1 MNTLLHTWGGVR
13 MKGKIIQDVIKVRD
27 TGRTN
32 MFDVYAVQRVAYELE
47 LYELVIF
54 LEEKKNWK
62 EYTRFI
68 LTGK

>member
-1 MNTLLHTWGGVR
+1 MRDKLIEEILA
-13 MKGKIIQDVIKVRD
+13 VRD

-47 LYELVIF
+47 LYDLVVY

>member
-1 MNTLLHTWGGVR
+1 MRDKLIEEILA
-13 MKGKIIQDVIKVRD
+13 VRD
-27 TGRTN
+27 TGKTN

-47 LYELVIF
+47 LFDLVIY

>member
-1 MNTLLHTWGGVR
+1 MRDKLIEEIL
-13 MKGKIIQDVIKVRD
+13 IVRD

-32 MFDVYAVQRVAYELE
+32 MFDVYGVQRVAYELE
-47 LYELVIF
+47 LYDLVIF

>member
-1 MNTLLHTWGGVR
+1 MEDKLIEEIL
-13 MKGKIIQDVIKVRD
+13 IVRD

-32 MFDVYAVQRVAYELE
+32 MFDVYGVQRIANELE
-47 LYELVIF
+47 LYDLVIF

>member
-1 MNTLLHTWGGVR
+1 MRDKLIEEILT
-13 MKGKIIQDVIKVRD
+13 VRD

-32 MFDVYAVQRVAYELE
+32 MFDVYGVQRIANELE
-47 LYELVIF
+47 LYELGIF

>member
-1 MNTLLHTWGGVR
+1 MRDKLIEEILA
-13 MKGKIIQDVIKVRD
+13 VRD
-27 TGRTN
+27 TGKTN

-47 LYELVIF
+47 LYDLVVY

>member
-1 MNTLLHTWGGVR
+1 MTD
-13 MKGKIIQDVIKVRD
+13 KIKADVLKVRD

-32 MFDVYAVQRVAYELE
+32 MFSIHDVQRIAYELE
-47 LYELVIF
+47 LSDLVMY

-62 EYTRFI
+62 EYTQFI

>member
-1 MNTLLHTWGGVR
+1 MR
-13 MKGKIIQDVIKVRD
+13 DKIIQDVIKVRD

-32 MFDVYAVQRVAYELE
+32 MFDVYAVQRIANELE
-47 LYELVIF
+47 LYELVIY

>member
-1 MNTLLHTWGGVR
+1 MENKLIEEILT
-13 MKGKIIQDVIKVRD
+13 VRD

-32 MFDVYAVQRVAYELE
+32 MFDVYGVQRIANELE
-47 LYELVIF
+47 LYELGIF

>member
-1 MNTLLHTWGGVR
+1 MEDKL
-13 MKGKIIQDVIKVRD
+13 IKEILTVRD

-47 LYELVIF
+47 LYDLVIF

>member
-1 MNTLLHTWGGVR
+1 MRDKLIEEIL
-13 MKGKIIQDVIKVRD
+13 IVRD

-47 LYELVIF
+47 LYDLVIF

>member
-1 MNTLLHTWGGVR
+1 MEDKLIEEILT
-13 MKGKIIQDVIKVRD
+13 VRD

-32 MFDVYAVQRVAYELE
+32 MFDVYTVQRVAYELE
-47 LYELVIF
+47 LYDLVIF

>member
-1 MNTLLHTWGGVR
+1 MRDKLIEEILT
-13 MKGKIIQDVIKVRD
+13 VRD

-32 MFDVYAVQRVAYELE
+32 MFDVYGVQRIANELE
-47 LYELVIF
+47 LYDLVIF